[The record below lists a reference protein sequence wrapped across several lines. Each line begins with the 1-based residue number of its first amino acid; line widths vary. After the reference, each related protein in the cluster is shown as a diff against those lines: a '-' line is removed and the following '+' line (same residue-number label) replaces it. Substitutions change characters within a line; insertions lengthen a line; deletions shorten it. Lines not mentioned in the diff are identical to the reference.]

1 MKLSND
7 WGLCSMMKRF
17 LSFFLGAAL
26 IVVLAVPVS
35 ASQDSGWTELLE
47 VTSVLPDGDNWFT
60 LSGTTSSLTIP
71 LPTERRLRK
80 VDMLIWNPTG
90 ARPTSASVSIG
101 NSSTTLEVV
110 QLGSNMFRVFG
121 YVPSSFYKVLTVTF
135 KRSSSTSATYE
146 LLSCK
151 VTTLGDQEF
160 ALAAR
165 AEIEGTTFNCPF
177 SMESVGTDTNVTY
190 PLQFPVIVTDW
201 EKYDSITI
209 TGSVGQMALNS
220 IRCTIGNLGLPYEM
234 TYTSSNDSGGYGNSY
249 AWSEHKYY
257 SYDDSYK
264 GSTEED
270 SYFYTTYSGKTLF
283 TITVDLTGVDRTVTA
298 DLYIFF
304 TGLCND
310 AEPFSV
316 QIVGA
321 TGSVVTADTSSV
333 SWWFRFTSFMT
344 DLFGSDDGQDSLNA
358 LDQSADSI
366 SQGAA
371 DIHNF
376 EQSQQAVLNS
386 GFSTIQSAV
395 SFTSFSAALLFV
407 QKYANLTVSG
417 ISKYMV
423 VFTLPLFLGLFF
435 YLCSRVPGI
444 TRWKPRPPQ
453 KKGGK
458 SP

>member
-1 MKLSND
+1 
-7 WGLCSMMKRF
+7 MKRF
-17 LSFFLGAAL
+17 LSFFLGVAL
-26 IVVLAVPVS
+26 IVVFAVPVS

-60 LSGTTSSLTIP
+60 LTGTTSSLTIP

-90 ARPTSASVSIG
+90 ARPTSASVSVG

-121 YVPSSFYKVLTVTF
+121 YVPSSFYKALTVTF

-160 ALAAR
+160 QLAAR
-165 AEIEGTTFNCPF
+165 AEIEGTTYNCPF
-177 SMESVGTDTNVTY
+177 SMQSVGTDSNVTY
-190 PLQFPVIVTDW
+190 PIQFPVRVTDW
-201 EKYDSITI
+201 QKYDFITI

-234 TYTSSNDSGGYGNSY
+234 SYTSSNDSGMYGNSY
-249 AWSEHKYY
+249 AWTEHKYY

-283 TITVDLTGVDRTVTA
+283 TIVVDLTGVDRTVTG
-298 DLYIFF
+298 DLFIYF

-333 SWWFRFTSFMT
+333 TWWNRFTSFMSQ
-344 DLFGSDDGQDSLNA
+344 LFGKDDP
-358 LDQSADSI
+358 SADEFS
-366 SQGAA
+366 SSMESQAGDLQGAVDEIDQVSKPDVDDLDVSLDEFMSDSDMA
-371 DIHNF
+371 PVN
-376 EQSQQAVLNS
+376 SVLS
-386 GFSTIQSAV
+386 AIFSNTVIVTMLIITLTCAFASY
-395 SFTSFSAALLFV
+395 ALF
-407 QKYANLTVSG
+407 
-417 ISKYMV
+417 
-423 VFTLPLFLGLFF
+423 
-435 YLCSRVPGI
+435 
-444 TRWKPRPPQ
+444 
-453 KKGGK
+453 GK
-458 SP
+458 R